1 MSAALPFSVAY
12 VLDPRFPGGTSS
24 AVSRE
29 LRVVAGLGL
38 RVSVYAISSAMFRG
52 REVAPALTEALED
65 LGLDLTWDPAVIA
78 ADRVILHNPAF
89 LKFNDHFAPR
99 IMARTLVVVTH
110 ENLLRPGGAE
120 GFDMDLC
127 LGLIDRSSLAMH
139 KLLAPISPVN
149 RTGVTQW
156 LAEHPDWSHWRLWS
170 EDWFNICDFD
180 LVAPT
185 VAPRD
190 RRGRHSRPGY
200 EKFPSLSEME
210 ACFPASAETNLIL
223 GADSFLAEGL
233 TRPHWNLVPFRG
245 ISVGAFFAAIDVYV
259 YFTAATWRES
269 FGRVIAEAI
278 AAGKLVITDPE
289 TARSFG
295 EGVIGAKPCE
305 VDRIVAH
312 HLASPSRYLA
322 QVRLAQAG
330 LDRFSAAR
338 FSAMFMAETSM
349 AEIAA

>member
-1 MSAALPFSVAY
+1 
-12 VLDPRFPGGTSS
+12 
-24 AVSRE
+24 
-29 LRVVAGLGL
+29 
-38 RVSVYAISSAMFRG
+38 
-52 REVAPALTEALED
+52 
-65 LGLDLTWDPAVIA
+65 
-78 ADRVILHNPAF
+78 
-89 LKFNDHFAPR
+89 
-99 IMARTLVVVTH
+99 
-110 ENLLRPGGAE
+110 
-120 GFDMDLC
+120 
-127 LGLIDRSSLAMH
+127 
-139 KLLAPISPVN
+139 
-149 RTGVTQW
+149 
-156 LAEHPDWSHWRLWS
+156 
-170 EDWFNICDFD
+170 
-180 LVAPT
+180 
-185 VAPRD
+185 
-190 RRGRHSRPGY
+190 
-200 EKFPSLSEME
+200 
-210 ACFPASAETNLIL
+210 
-223 GADSFLAEGL
+223 
-233 TRPHWNLVPFRG
+233 VPFRG